1 MSITPARA
9 IGLTKKSLL
18 PSVLRPL
25 PPTAH
30 TVFPSYFADEIQIF
44 RESLLPDLPGGN
56 AAELHFTLQLL
67 PPPLVR
73 RVA

>member
-9 IGLTKKSLL
+9 TRLTNKSLL
-18 PSVLRPL
+18 PTVLRLSASP
-25 PPTAH
+25 AQ

-44 RESLLPDLPGGN
+44 RESLLPDVPAGS
-56 AAELHFTLQLL
+56 APKLHFTLQLL
-67 PPPLVR
+67 PSPPVR